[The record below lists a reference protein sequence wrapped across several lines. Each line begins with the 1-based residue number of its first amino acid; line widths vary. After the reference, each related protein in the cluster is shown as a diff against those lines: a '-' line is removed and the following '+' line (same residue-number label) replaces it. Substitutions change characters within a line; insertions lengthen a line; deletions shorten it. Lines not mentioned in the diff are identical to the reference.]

1 MKNIKTKQV
10 SLSNW
15 REEVQL
21 EAKVDDVKYGKG
33 NSEKKSK
40 NNKADI
46 HSLSWNKG
54 VKTDRNNRRNR
65 TDVVFHGHSK
75 VERDRQQAHY
85 KKRGVKKVKGVKEE
99 VIDEKVATGPRLG
112 EPREK
117 GATHVNAGEGE
128 KIQKRTKKW
137 MKKRGLPGAPGLDAM
152 KAREDEHRKKRGVK
166 KEHVEGGINVQNVA
180 DGLNFTEIETV
191 DIIKTK
197 PIKGASNWKLEMVTE
212 MLISEGYNDD
222 EIATILTEGVDD
234 VGGPL
239 SIGGVL
245 SGIMK
250 AGKFTYNLG
259 KNTRGIVNRGIR
271 DTKLTKD
278 IFSTA
283 KKLRN
288 PDGVSI
294 TKSPKANVP
303 SKGGGLVKS
312 FKGFI
317 QNIKDAGSNLVN
329 RTKGKLDRINA
340 KKAEIQTT
348 AKDVDVLGG
357 AATTPK
363 PTSTPMKNITPT
375 PIGDGIAKVANQVK
389 TGATAAVAGSGVVA
403 GSKLTSNSPSKVAI
417 GTEKPLSA
425 SIRGDQ
431 KKNAPTEIKKDEAP
445 IINDG
450 KKEINPS
457 KNEKI
462 ESQPTKRELRNK
474 RNNALS
480 SPEGKRARRDAALEK
495 AKLRGRPRLQGL
507 EKMKTGTPINQL
519 FKKEEVTNEGIK
531 YLKGGNEKNLALPKG
546 RKIRH
551 GVDGIDYT
559 MLVKNNEKQ
568 NTVAASHELEG
579 EMTEGAI
586 ETITNWLKLTKDPK
600 NHEVSDK
607 TMTGKAITGLQK
619 RDKANQEAMKLLNQ
633 SYSWRK
639 DLGILDEGG
648 K

>member
-1 MKNIKTKQV
+1 MKNITVKQE

-15 REEVQL
+15 REEMTEGKKKGLDGKACWDGYSLKGTKKKGGKTVDNCVKVD
-21 EAKVDDVKYGKG
+21 EAKEEQGRSDYGKA
-33 NSEKKSK
+33 SVR
-40 NNKADI
+40 NKR
-46 HSLSWNKG
+46 KFG
-54 VKTDRNNRRNR
+54 
-65 TDVVFHGHSK
+65 
-75 VERDRQQAHY
+75 
-85 KKRGVKKVKGVKEE
+85 KE
-99 VIDEKVATGPRLG
+99 G
-112 EPREK
+112 EPAVFDASGERGKMIDQRRE
-117 GATHVNAGEGE
+117 
-128 KIQKRTKKW
+128 
-137 MKKRGLPGAPGLDAM
+137 
-152 KAREDEHRKKRGVK
+152 EHKKKRGVK
-166 KEHVEGGINVQNVA
+166 KEHVEGGIQVQDVA
-180 DGLNFTEIETV
+180 DGLNFIEIETV
-191 DIIKTK
+191 DIIKTQ

-375 PIGDGIAKVANQVK
+375 PIGDCIAKVAKQVK

-474 RNNALS
+474 RNDALS
-480 SPEGKRARRDAALEK
+480 SPEGRRARRDEGLRK
-495 AKLRGRPRLQGL
+495 AKLKGNPRLQGL
-507 EKMKTGTPINQL
+507 ERMKTGTPINQL
-519 FKKEEVTNEGIK
+519 FNKEEVENIQELDNMGGPAAIGAVLTTTLGLGKAAYDGIK
-531 YLKGGNEKNLALPKG
+531 NTAENLKKNKEKKQQKIKNL
-546 RKIRH
+546 
-551 GVDGIDYT
+551 T
-559 MLVKNNEKQ
+559 
-568 NTVAASHELEG
+568 
-579 EMTEGAI
+579 
-586 ETITNWLKLTKDPK
+586 
-600 NHEVSDK
+600 
-607 TMTGKAITGLQK
+607 
-619 RDKANQEAMKLLNQ
+619 Q
-633 SYSWRK
+633 SYSWRDEL
-639 DLGILDEGG
+639 DLQEMGAYRGG
-648 K
+648 GTIIDPSGSRNKFGYPDSLKPGSGPTKEVPLTPSQNRRLVKKKTKTTTVG